1 MPVRTRLSLAIQAR
15 AEGQLSGAEVAMA
28 AGISPARLERLMRL
42 GLVEPRGPEPG
53 LFTTVDLARLRRML
67 RLQRD
72 LHVNLIGAALIV
84 DLVERLDTLEAEL
97 ARLRNA

>member
-1 MPVRTRLSLAIQAR
+1 MPVRARLDVAIR
-15 AEGQLSGAEVAMA
+15 AKAEVLLSAVEVA
-28 AGISPARLERLMRL
+28 AGAGISPARLERLVRL

-53 LFTTVDLARLRRML
+53 VFTAADLARLRRML

-84 DLVERLDTLEAEL
+84 DAVERLDALEAEL
-97 ARLRNA
+97 ARQRGA